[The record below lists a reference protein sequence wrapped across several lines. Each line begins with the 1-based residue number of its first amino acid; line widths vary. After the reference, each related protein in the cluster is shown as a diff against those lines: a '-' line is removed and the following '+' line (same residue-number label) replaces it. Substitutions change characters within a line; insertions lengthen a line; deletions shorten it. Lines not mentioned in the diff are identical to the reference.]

1 MIQRI
6 QTLYLTSCSILLF
19 ILGYLFKDLEI
30 NAIPVI
36 YLFIFFTSL
45 SLTLYS
51 IFSFKNRKKQ
61 FVLNRLNVISNFIL
75 LLLFAFDYLYLDSS
89 DNYYIFLKELSYYQI
104 IPILNIALL
113 VFSNKA
119 IKKDDDLISSID
131 RIR

>member
-19 ILGYLFKDLEI
+19 ILGYMFKDLEI

-51 IFSFKNRKKQ
+51 IFSFKNRKRQ

>member
-19 ILGYLFKDLEI
+19 ILAYMFKDLEI

-36 YLFIFFTSL
+36 YLFIFFTSF

-51 IFSFKNRKKQ
+51 IFSYKNRKRQ

-75 LLLFAFDYLYLDSS
+75 LMLFAFDYLYLDLS

>member
-6 QTLYLTSCSILLF
+6 QTLYLTTCLILLF

-30 NAIPVI
+30 NTIPVI
-36 YLFIFFTSL
+36 YLSIFCASL
-45 SLTLYS
+45 ILTLYS
-51 IFSFKNRKKQ
+51 IFSFKNRKRQ
-61 FVLNRLNVISNFIL
+61 FVFNRLNVISNFIL
-75 LLLFAFDYLYLDSS
+75 LLLFAFDYLYLDPL
-89 DNYYIFLKELSYYQI
+89 DIYYIFLKELSYFQI

-119 IKKDDDLISSID
+119 IKKDDDLVSSLD

>member
-19 ILGYLFKDLEI
+19 ILGYMFKDLEI

-51 IFSFKNRKKQ
+51 IFSYKNRKRQ